1 MPKRYIITGAPGTGK
16 TSLIQALQ
24 ANGYQCFSEISR
36 KIILEQQQIKSN
48 KTPWGNLPCFANLV
62 YQQTIKELQLPIE
75 KNTFVD
81 RGLLDIIAYL
91 KAKSH
96 PIPEYLLDFP
106 FKTHYASTVFLMPL
120 WEEIYINDPQR
131 PQSFPEAQCI
141 HKHLIEVYQNFN
153 FTIVVLPKT
162 TLTKRVD
169 FIRSVI

>member
-24 ANGYQCFSEISR
+24 ANGHSCFSEISR

-48 KTPWGNLPCFANLV
+48 KTPWGDLPGFANLV
-62 YQQTIKELQLPIE
+62 YLQTLKELQLPLQE
-75 KNTFVD
+75 NSYVD
-81 RGLLDIIAYL
+81 RGLPDIIAYL
-91 KAKSH
+91 KAKSY
-96 PIPEYLLDFP
+96 PIPEYLSDFP
-106 FKTHYASTVFLMPL
+106 FKTHYASTVFLMPP

-131 PQSFPEAQCI
+131 PQSFIEAQCI

-153 FTIVVLPKT
+153 FTIEIAPKT

-169 FIRSVI
+169 FIQSFI